1 MNFNEFSQNVGMWVI
16 VLVML
21 AVVLALGGLP
31 SGLRNKLL
39 EKGHPLGRWLDDH
52 IVVVQIVWIALLL
65 FLSSKIA
72 L

>member
-16 VLVML
+16 VLAGL
-21 AVVLALGGLP
+21 ALIFALGGLP

-65 FLSSKIA
+65 FLASKIT